1 VIFHD
6 FREKLHEQIRRKED
20 FFASTPSSLPNTLP
34 IKDPL
39 RAMKN
44 LSEVTHSIIQLM
56 NLRTRKAKTE
66 QGMHEEVRASWPSHM
81 QDRS

>member
-1 VIFHD
+1 
-6 FREKLHEQIRRKED
+6 
-20 FFASTPSSLPNTLP
+20 
-34 IKDPL
+34 
-39 RAMKN
+39 MKN